1 MATAGSGHGEGAE
14 PAEPVPT
21 LAQRLRAGGRGAG
34 RALHAAGKAA
44 LGLVL
49 PPTCV
54 ACGAI
59 VHEAEGLC
67 GGCWRRLAFVE
78 RPYCERLG
86 IPFAYEQ
93 QQGDGAPRLS
103 LEAVTDPPAFDRAR
117 AAVLFG
123 PVSRDLVHGL
133 KYGDRLDMAAPMARL
148 MMRAAG
154 ELLRE
159 ADLIVPVPLHPLRL
173 WRRRFNQ
180 AALLARRISKA
191 SGVPCRTDVLA
202 RTRATPSQ
210 VSFNRAER
218 RANVS
223 GAFCVPDS
231 LTHHV
236 AGRRI
241 VIVDDVLTTGATLD
255 ACAKALRYAKAVHID
270 AVTFARVV
278 EAG

>member
-1 MATAGSGHGEGAE
+1 MVGAGSEDETDLAD
-14 PAEPVPT
+14 PVPGV
-21 LAQRLRAGGRGAG
+21 AERLRAGGRRAG
-34 RALHAAGKAA
+34 RMLHAAGKAA

-54 ACGAI
+54 SCGTI

-93 QQGDGAPRLS
+93 QQSDDAPRLS

-148 MMRAAG
+148 MTRAAG

-191 SGVPCRTDVLA
+191 SGVPCRADVLA

-218 RANVS
+218 HANVA
-223 GAFCVPDS
+223 GAFRVPDS
-231 LTHHV
+231 RTHHV

-255 ACAKALRYAKAVHID
+255 ACARALRSAKAVHID

>member
-1 MATAGSGHGEGAE
+1 MAGAGSEDETDLAAPVLGVAE
-14 PAEPVPT
+14 
-21 LAQRLRAGGRGAG
+21 RLRAGGLHAG
-34 RALHAAGKAA
+34 RMLHAAGKAA

-54 ACGAI
+54 CCGTI

-93 QQGDGAPRLS
+93 HQGDDAPRLS

-148 MMRAAG
+148 MTRAAG

-210 VSFNRAER
+210 VSFNREER

-223 GAFCVPDS
+223 GAFRVPDS

-255 ACAKALRYAKAVHID
+255 ACARALRYAKAVHID